1 MNNIMIKDNRNNNN
15 KFRLSLYKI
24 LKQQQRKLKI
34 YNQSKIFMQNIKD
47 KHHQENQV
55 GFKQIVK
62 KVKLSLVS
70 RMMILK

>member
-1 MNNIMIKDNRNNNN
+1 MNNIMIKDNKNNNN
-15 KFRLSLYKI
+15 KFRLSLSKI